1 MILTIIHT
9 GCTNSTSNNV
19 EDSDIGYIQED
30 INSTDIPSELLGN
43 WEATEGLPNG
53 LIRYSLTFNDNGQVE
68 QVSQIE
74 NEDET
79 SETSN
84 FIMDGDTVKILD
96 PNNTVLMALDF
107 NYPNLTTQDLGDS
120 ETAFTKKS

>member
-1 MILTIIHT
+1 MILTIILT

-30 INSTDIPSELLGN
+30 INSTDITSELLGN